1 MNMQAAFKA
10 LLVVVAIGGITGFD
24 EWRRTYG
31 GTPEEQTQRAIAKCV
46 KEREGQDYR
55 ANPLAMSGQ
64 NKQDIQSSCEDFVR
78 GGLVLGAPASG
89 TAPAN
94 GTPARTA
101 ATHKP
106 QHASN
111 QPQGRLERCLARIE
125 EARKRSP
132 GGLNPE
138 WEKGERQ
145 RCEAQ

>member
-1 MNMQAAFKA
+1 MNVQAAFKT
-10 LLVVVAIGGITGFD
+10 LLVVAGIGVITGYGQ
-24 EWRRTYG
+24 WQKIYG
-31 GTPEEQTQRAIAKCV
+31 GTPEQRAHRAIAKCV
-46 KEREGQDYR
+46 EEREMQDYR
-55 ANPLAMSGQ
+55 ANPLAMTGQ
-64 NKQDIQSSCEDFVR
+64 DRKYIQSSCEDFVR

-89 TAPAN
+89 TTPAN
-94 GTPARTA
+94 GTPAQVA

-111 QPQGRLERCLARIE
+111 QPQSRLERCLARIE

>member
-1 MNMQAAFKA
+1 MNIQAAFKT
-10 LLVVVAIGGITGFD
+10 LLVVAGIGAITGYGQ
-24 EWRRTYG
+24 WQSIYG
-31 GTPEEQTQRAIAKCV
+31 GTPEQQAQRAIAKCV
-46 KEREGQDYR
+46 KERKAQDYR
-55 ANPLAMSGQ
+55 ANPLAMTGQ
-64 NKQDIQSSCEDFVR
+64 DMNDIQSSCEDFVR

-94 GTPARTA
+94 GTPVRVA

-111 QPQGRLERCLARIE
+111 QPQGRLARCLARIE